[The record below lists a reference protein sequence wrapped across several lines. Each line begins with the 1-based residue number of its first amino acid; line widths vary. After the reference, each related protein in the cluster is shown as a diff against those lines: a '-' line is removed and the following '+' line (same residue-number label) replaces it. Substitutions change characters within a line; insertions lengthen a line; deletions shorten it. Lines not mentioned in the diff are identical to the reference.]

1 MSRDL
6 LIPSL
11 CRQSFGAF
19 VFASFGEV
27 YPSGQFDPN
36 WHVEAVCWLL
46 QEIVEG
52 RQPNRL
58 VLNQPPRSLKSFIIS
73 VCLPA
78 WLLGHNPSRAIIV
91 ASYADGLAGK
101 LSREC
106 RSLMESKFY
115 AAVFPTT
122 EISER
127 KATEWEFET
136 TANGGRYTATVGGT
150 LTGRGADILIVDDPM
165 KAQDTNSERERDRV
179 WDWFNATA
187 YTRRNSSKN
196 SIVLVTMQRLHE
208 QDLAGRLI
216 AAGWP
221 SLVLPARA
229 TVTEEFR
236 LSSIETYVRKEGE
249 LLQSLRD
256 SVEDLETTKRQVG
269 SHDFSAQY
277 QQDPLPAKG
286 NIIKAEFL
294 RRYTDLPRFSGLS
307 QVLITCDPAS
317 KPGEQNDYTALL
329 ATRIAGN
336 HVYVLECA
344 RGHWT
349 NVQIRARIE
358 DLALRHRADLILVE
372 DTAIGPALIQ
382 DLRATLRVPTL
393 GRTPKGSKEE
403 RLYAREGMFEAGQVL
418 FPVNQPWSMD
428 FEKELLGFPS
438 ARNDDQVDALLLALE
453 HFGQAQASRVSVP
466 LVGPIIVTSP
476 RNFPGF

>member
-1 MSRDL
+1 
-6 LIPSL
+6 
-11 CRQSFGAF
+11 
-19 VFASFGEV
+19 
-27 YPSGQFDPN
+27 
-36 WHVEAVCWLL
+36 
-46 QEIVEG
+46 
-52 RQPNRL
+52 
-58 VLNQPPRSLKSFIIS
+58 
-73 VCLPA
+73 
-78 WLLGHNPSRAIIV
+78 
-91 ASYADGLAGK
+91 
-101 LSREC
+101 
-106 RSLMESKFY
+106 
-115 AAVFPTT
+115 
-122 EISER
+122 
-127 KATEWEFET
+127 
-136 TANGGRYTATVGGT
+136 
-150 LTGRGADILIVDDPM
+150 
-165 KAQDTNSERERDRV
+165 
-179 WDWFNATA
+179 
-187 YTRRNSSKN
+187 
-196 SIVLVTMQRLHE
+196 MQRLHE

-229 TVTEEFR
+229 IVTEEFR
-236 LSSIETYVRKEGE
+236 LSSTETYVRKEGE

-317 KPGEQNDYTALL
+317 KPGEHNDYTALL
-329 ATRIAGN
+329 AARIAGN
-336 HVYVLECA
+336 HVYILECA

-358 DLALRHRADLILVE
+358 DLALRHRADIILVE

-393 GRTPKGSKEE
+393 GRNPKGSKEE

-418 FPVNQPWSMD
+418 LPINQPWSMD

-453 HFGQAQASRVSVP
+453 HFGQAQASRVAVP

-476 RNFPGF
+476 RSFPRF